1 MSDLSREESLFS
13 LAFFENPLAMAILR
27 GDRIFSANSAFA
39 SLAGYSRHEQCSGES
54 APLLLPQ
61 ITPFLTPKAT
71 EKKGQNIDFDTLF
84 FPGYLHRQG
93 GERLAVS
100 FSVTALPPRHS
111 DGAGTTLLLLRNNTA
126 CSGRASFSDPS
137 MATLFRS
144 IVDEADTFIL
154 RWLAD
159 GTILFANASYC
170 AYRGLSPKDIV
181 GQSVFEFVPPHERE
195 NLRWITTSLSPERP
209 TFTREIWAYHQ
220 GKKRWQEWTQKG
232 IFNASGHCMEIQEI
246 GLDITDRVRAK
257 HELEQLSRDLEE
269 KITER
274 TVELANLNRALLA
287 EIGEREEIQQR
298 LEREQH
304 TLAFILD
311 NTPNGVAFFDGR
323 IISYVNREFTALTGY
338 SLQHLGSVREWC
350 RCFRPA
356 DEENSLC
363 EQFWEGYLSDPAPY
377 PVVLS
382 IRCRNGEIRDIEFRA
397 SLSSAD
403 ALRVIMLEDVTE
415 RKRNERHI
423 AKALKYQQELTDTLT
438 SVLENAPYGI
448 VVTDGREIILVNP
461 EFTLMTGYTRQ
472 DLPNRNA
479 WFAAL
484 HPVTEE
490 EAVPSAD
497 YDYWEVTNA
506 EPESIIAPILCK
518 SGEWKIAEFRRS
530 RSLENGS
537 FVIIVSDITE
547 RQRFA
552 EELEKA
558 LQREKE
564 LNELKNTFIS
574 MVSHEFRTP
583 MSTILSAATIL
594 DRHGESLKKPQI
606 ERYVESIHQGIFQM
620 EHLLGNIIEAGRV
633 ESTNLTCL
641 PRSVEL
647 RPLLATVV
655 ADVEAVLK
663 QKGRIET
670 TCEEDPEHSFVVDVD
685 LLRPILTNLLS
696 NAVKYSPETT
706 KVFCGIRRQGEALR
720 LDVRDSGI
728 GIPQE
733 DLGRLFHVFNRGRN
747 VGTVRGTG
755 LGLAI
760 VKRCVS
766 AHGGT
771 ISIDSVV
778 NEGTVVT
785 VLLPAGGSST
795 KGGEGTP

>member
-1 MSDLSREESLFS
+1 MSDLSREESFFS
-13 LAFFENPLAMAILR
+13 LAFSECPLAMAILR
-27 GDRIFSANSAFA
+27 GDRIVSANSAFA
-39 SLAGYSRHEQCSGES
+39 SLAGYSGHEQCSGES
-54 APLLLPQ
+54 APFLLPE
-61 ITPFLTPKAT
+61 IVPFLTPEET
-71 EKKGQNIDFDTLF
+71 ETRGQNIDSDTLL
-84 FPGYLHRQG
+84 FPGHLHRQD
-93 GERLAVS
+93 GEPLAVG

-111 DGAGTTLLLLRNNTA
+111 DGAGMTLLLLRNNTA

-170 AYRGLSPKDIV
+170 TYRGLSPKDIV
-181 GQSVFEFVPPHERE
+181 GRSVFEFVPPHERE

-232 IFNASGHCMEIQEI
+232 IFDSSGHCVEIQEI
-246 GLDITDRVRAK
+246 GRDITDRVRAK
-257 HELEQLSRDLEE
+257 HELEQLSRDLEG

-274 TVELANLNRALLA
+274 TVELADLNRALLA

-298 LEREQH
+298 LEREQR

-323 IISYVNREFTALTGY
+323 TISYVNREFTALTGY
-338 SLQHLGSVREWC
+338 SLQHLGSIREC
-350 RCFRPA
+350 CHRFRPA

-363 EQFWEGYLSDPAPY
+363 EQFWEGYLGDPAPY

-382 IRCRNGEIRDIEFRA
+382 IHCRNGEIRDIEFRA
-397 SLSSAD
+397 SLASAD

-423 AKALKYQQELTDTLT
+423 AKALKYQQELTDTLA

-484 HPVTEE
+484 HSVTEE
-490 EAVPSAD
+490 EAVPSI
-497 YDYWEVTNA
+497 DYWEVINA
-506 EPESIIAPILCK
+506 EPESVIAPIRCK
-518 SGEWKIAEFRRS
+518 SGERKIAEFRRS

-606 ERYVESIHQGIFQM
+606 ERYVESIRQGIFQM

-633 ESTNLTCL
+633 ESANLTCL
-641 PRSVEL
+641 PRHVEL
-647 RPLLATVV
+647 RPLLAAVV

-670 TCEEDPEHSFVVDVD
+670 TCEEDPEHPFVVDVD

-706 KVFCGIRRQGEALR
+706 TVFCGIRRQGEALR

-785 VLLPAGGSST
+785 VLLPAGGGSS
-795 KGGEGTP
+795 KGEEGTP